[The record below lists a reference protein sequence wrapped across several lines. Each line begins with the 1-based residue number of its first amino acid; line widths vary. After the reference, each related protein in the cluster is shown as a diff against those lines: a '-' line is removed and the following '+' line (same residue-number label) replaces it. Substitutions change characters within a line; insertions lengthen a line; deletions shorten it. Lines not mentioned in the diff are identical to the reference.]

1 MLHVMRLSLV
11 WGLLMKKSNRVRRA
25 SPSAKHSSRA
35 RALQCRIWAFTAE
48 RAVVNWHR
56 SFLCILHEDCCL
68 SRPFSLTRSHPKL
81 FHSYTS
87 QTTQLKEGR
96 NERTASLSDQ
106 INLAS
111 CTFPTYPEFIM
122 ISEKRSGIYC
132 VYNGNVF
139 EVPFLVALSL
149 FFSSA
154 KHIYALIIQ
163 AALKMKTHH

>member
-111 CTFPTYPEFIM
+111 CTFPTVPRIHHDLRKKIWHILCLQWKCLWSAF
-122 ISEKRSGIYC
+122 SGCALFVFLKR
-132 VYNGNVF
+132 
-139 EVPFLVALSL
+139 
-149 FFSSA
+149 
-154 KHIYALIIQ
+154 
-163 AALKMKTHH
+163 